1 MGRIFS
7 WIILT
12 PLVLAL
18 ILFAASNRADV
29 VLRLWPFDYEL
40 TAPVS
45 LVGVAGLFL
54 GFLWGAVMVW
64 ISGGVARGR
73 ARREAHRAD
82 LAERENQRLKT
93 DIEVLE
99 EQVRTAEKQAKDAE
113 GKAAGDRASLPAPA
127 EAGSAAPPAIF

>member
-1 MGRIFS
+1 M
-7 WIILT
+7 LQ
-12 PLVLAL
+12 
-18 ILFAASNRADV
+18 
-29 VLRLWPFDYEL
+29 LWPFDYEL

-82 LAERENQRLKT
+82 LAERENQRLAT
-93 DIEVLE
+93 DVEMLE
-99 EQVRTAEKQAKDAE
+99 EKLRLAENKA
-113 GKAAGDRASLPAPA
+113 KAASGAALPVPA
-127 EAGSAAPPAIF
+127 ESQAGGVPRII

>member
-1 MGRIFS
+1 MSRVGKLLS
-7 WIILT
+7 WIVLT
-12 PLVLAL
+12 PLVLGL

-40 TAPVS
+40 TTPVA
-45 LVGVAGLFL
+45 LVGVGGLFL

-82 LAERENQRLKT
+82 GAEKEVLRLKT
-93 DIEVLE
+93 DVEMLE
-99 EQVRTAEKQAKDAE
+99 EKLRAADAKA
-113 GKAAGDRASLPAPA
+113 ASLPATVPDGQG
-127 EAGSAAPPAIF
+127 AGSRHIL

>member
-1 MGRIFS
+1 MGKLLS
-7 WIILT
+7 WILLT
-12 PLVLAL
+12 PLVLGL

-40 TAPVS
+40 TAPVA
-45 LVGVAGLFL
+45 LVGVGGLFF

-82 LAERENQRLKT
+82 GAEKEVLRLKT
-93 DIEVLE
+93 DVEMLE
-99 EQVRTAEKQAKDAE
+99 EKLRAADVKAKA
-113 GKAAGDRASLPAPA
+113 ASLPVPA
-127 EAGSAAPPAIF
+127 SDTQGSGSRHIL

>member
-1 MGRIFS
+1 MA
-7 WIILT
+7 
-12 PLVLAL
+12 VLRVQRREGL
-18 ILFAASNRADV
+18 LEYTGVLEIAASKR
-29 VLRLWPFDYEL
+29 RRRHGPR
-40 TAPVS
+40 VS
-45 LVGVAGLFL
+45 LVGVGGLFL

>member
-1 MGRIFS
+1 VGKLLS
-7 WIILT
+7 WILLT
-12 PLVLAL
+12 PLVLGL

-40 TAPVS
+40 TTPVA
-45 LVGVAGLFL
+45 LVGVGGLFL

-82 LAERENQRLKT
+82 GAEKEILRLKT
-93 DIEVLE
+93 DVEMLE
-99 EQVRTAEKQAKDAE
+99 EKLRAADAKA
-113 GKAAGDRASLPAPA
+113 KAASLPVPA
-127 EAGSAAPPAIF
+127 SDTQGSGSRHIL